1 MKAVV
6 RKFTEVFLLTWRE
19 INDYEFLFDAILRN
33 SRKLKIKRTQS

>member
-6 RKFTEVFLLTWRE
+6 RKFTEVFLLTRRE
-19 INDYEFLFDAILRN
+19 INDYEFLLDGILRN